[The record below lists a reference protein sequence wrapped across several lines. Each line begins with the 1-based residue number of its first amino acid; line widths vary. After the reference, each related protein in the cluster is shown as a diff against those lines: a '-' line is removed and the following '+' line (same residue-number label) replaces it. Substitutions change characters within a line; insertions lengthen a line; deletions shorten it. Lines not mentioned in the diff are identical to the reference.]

1 MEDFMLFSPC
11 GFTREMTTF
20 DQPSKIKNLFIC
32 CPCPARLLR
41 LWTCRRPRTRRN
53 LLVGT
58 ACVIYLGFLVS
69 QVGHI
74 LPQHKGRHQKVSS
87 RSLQDTA
94 QTPFLGIPLDGTL
107 SPPNFQEPQLG
118 GNGTLL
124 PPNVVYI
131 TLRSKRSKPA
141 NIRGTVKPKRRK
153 KHATPLS
160 YGQYFPKATF
170 TGQEEAFAPQPGK
183 ATHAAG
189 TMGVPIALEARKH
202 KDEHRHK
209 GMAIRERGHRR
220 PGGNSEAIKAQPQ
233 PEESNIRIYS
243 ESSPPWLSKDDILN
257 MRMLAD
263 SQIVSIQGVSS
274 HKAVRVVFAGGTS
287 TTGTACNQGHC
298 GIIKRPLDISEVF
311 AFHLDRIL
319 GLNRSLPSVSRR
331 SEFFQDGQACPVILW
346 DSSLSPTDNSTHSS
360 VRLTWGQY
368 QQLLKQKCWQN
379 GKVPKAE
386 WGCTEIH
393 HHEWSKMALFDF
405 LLQIYSRL
413 DRNCCGF
420 KPLREDSCM
429 QQGLKLKCSDQDA
442 VHLTHIVQRRHD
454 QRHLVFIDN
463 KGFFDRNED
472 NLDFKILQGI
482 NEFPESAVSV
492 LRSQRLREKLL
503 QSLFLDK
510 IYWESQGGR
519 NGIERLIDVIERR
532 SKILLTY
539 INAHGAKVLPMN
551 E

>member
-1 MEDFMLFSPC
+1 
-11 GFTREMTTF
+11 MTPF
-20 DQPSKIKNLFIC
+20 DQPSKIKNFFIC
-32 CPCPARLLR
+32 CLWPSRLLR

-69 QVGHI
+69 QVGHV
-74 LPQHKGRHQKVSS
+74 LPQHKGGHRKISS
-87 RSLQDTA
+87 RSLQDAA

-118 GNGTLL
+118 SNGTLL

-153 KHATPLS
+153 KNAIPLS
-160 YGQYFPKATF
+160 YGQHFPKATF
-170 TGQEEAFAPQPGK
+170 MGWEEAFAQQAGQ
-183 ATHAAG
+183 ATRAAG
-189 TMGVPIALEARKH
+189 TKGPAISLEARKYQL
-202 KDEHRHK
+202 DEHRHK
-209 GMAIRERGHRR
+209 GMTVRERGHQR
-220 PGGNSEAIKAQPQ
+220 PGRISGAVKAQLQ

-243 ESSPPWLSKDDILN
+243 ESPPSWMSKDDILN

-263 SQIVSIQGVSS
+263 SPIESIQEVPS
-274 HKAVRVVFAGGTS
+274 HKAVLAVFARGPS
-287 TTGTACNQGHC
+287 TVGTACNQGHC
-298 GIIKRPLDISEVF
+298 GIVKRPLDMSEVF

-331 SEFFQDGQACPVILW
+331 SEFFQGGQACPIILW

-368 QQLLKQKCWQN
+368 QQLLKKKCWQN
-379 GKVPKAE
+379 GKVPKTE

-405 LLQIYSRL
+405 LLQIYNRL

-420 KPLREDSCM
+420 KPLKEDSCM
-429 QQGLKLKCSDQDA
+429 QQGLKLKCNDQDS
-442 VHLTHIVQRRHD
+442 VDLTHIVQRRHD
-454 QRHLVFIDN
+454 QRHLAFIDN

-482 NEFPESAVSV
+482 NEFPASAVSV

-519 NGIERLIDVIERR
+519 KGIEKLIDVIERR

>member
-1 MEDFMLFSPC
+1 
-11 GFTREMTTF
+11 MTPF

-32 CPCPARLLR
+32 CLWPSRVLR

-69 QVGHI
+69 QVGHV
-74 LPQHKGRHQKVSS
+74 LPQLKGGHQKITS
-87 RSLQDTA
+87 RNLQDAA

-118 GNGTLL
+118 SSGTLL

-153 KHATPLS
+153 KTATPLS
-160 YGQYFPKATF
+160 YGQHFPKATF
-170 TGQEEAFAPQPGK
+170 MGWEEAFAQQPGR

-189 TMGVPIALEARKH
+189 TMGAVIALEARKYRL
-202 KDEHRHK
+202 DEHRHK
-209 GMAIRERGHRR
+209 GMAIRERGPQR
-220 PGGNSEAIKAQPQ
+220 PGRISGAVKAQLQ

-243 ESSPPWLSKDDILN
+243 ESPPSWMSKDDILN

-263 SQIVSIQGVSS
+263 SPIESIQEAPS
-274 HKAVRVVFAGGTS
+274 HKAALVVFARGPS
-287 TTGTACNQGHC
+287 STGTACNQGHC
-298 GIIKRPLDISEVF
+298 GIVKRPLDMSEVF

-331 SEFFQDGQACPVILW
+331 SEFFQGGQACPVILW

-368 QQLLKQKCWQN
+368 QQLLKKKCWQN

-405 LLQIYSRL
+405 LLQIYNRL

-420 KPLREDSCM
+420 KPLKEDSCM
-429 QQGLKLKCSDQDA
+429 QQGLKLKCNDQDA
-442 VHLTHIVQRRHD
+442 INLTHIVQRRHD
-454 QRHLVFIDN
+454 QRHLAFIDN

-482 NEFPESAVSV
+482 NEFPASAVSV
-492 LRSQRLREKLL
+492 LRSQHLREKLL

-519 NGIERLIDVIERR
+519 KGIEKLIDVIERR

>member
-1 MEDFMLFSPC
+1 MLFSSC

-20 DQPSKIKNLFIC
+20 DQQSKIKNLFIC
-32 CPCPARLLR
+32 CLCPSRVLR

-69 QVGHI
+69 QVGHV
-74 LPQHKGRHQKVSS
+74 LPQHKGGHQKISS
-87 RSLQDTA
+87 RSLQDAA

-118 GNGTLL
+118 SNGTLL

-153 KHATPLS
+153 KNATPLS
-160 YGQYFPKATF
+160 YGQHFPKASF
-170 TGQEEAFAPQPGK
+170 MGLEEAFAQQPGRAMH
-183 ATHAAG
+183 ATG
-189 TMGVPIALEARKH
+189 TMGAAVALEARKYQL
-202 KDEHRHK
+202 DEHRHG

-220 PGGNSEAIKAQPQ
+220 PGMISGAVKAQPH

-243 ESSPPWLSKDDILN
+243 ESSPSWMSKNDILN

-263 SQIVSIQGVSS
+263 SPIESIQEVPS
-274 HKAVRVVFAGGTS
+274 HKAVLVVFAGGPS
-287 TTGTACNQGHC
+287 TTGAACDQGHC
-298 GIIKRPLDISEVF
+298 GIVKRPLDMSEVF

-331 SEFFQDGQACPVILW
+331 SEFFQGGQACPVILW

-405 LLQIYSRL
+405 LLQIYNRL

-420 KPLREDSCM
+420 KPLKEDSCM
-429 QQGLKLKCSDQDA
+429 QQGLKLKCNDQDA
-442 VHLTHIVQRRHD
+442 VDLTHIVQRRHD
-454 QRHLVFIDN
+454 QRHLAFVDN

-519 NGIERLIDVIERR
+519 KGIEKLIDVIERR

>member
-1 MEDFMLFSPC
+1 MLFSSC
-11 GFTREMTTF
+11 GFTREMTPF
-20 DQPSKIKNLFIC
+20 DQPSKIKNFFIC
-32 CPCPARLLR
+32 CLWPSRLLR

-69 QVGHI
+69 QVGHV
-74 LPQHKGRHQKVSS
+74 LPQHKGGHRKISS
-87 RSLQDTA
+87 RSLQDAA

-118 GNGTLL
+118 SNGTLL

-153 KHATPLS
+153 KNAIPLS
-160 YGQYFPKATF
+160 YGQHFPKATF
-170 TGQEEAFAPQPGK
+170 MGWEEAFAQQAGQ
-183 ATHAAG
+183 ATRAAG
-189 TMGVPIALEARKH
+189 TKGPAISLEARKYQL
-202 KDEHRHK
+202 DEHRHK
-209 GMAIRERGHRR
+209 GMTVRERGHQR
-220 PGGNSEAIKAQPQ
+220 PGRISGAVKAQLQ

-243 ESSPPWLSKDDILN
+243 ESPPSWMSKDDILN

-263 SQIVSIQGVSS
+263 SPIESIQEVPS
-274 HKAVRVVFAGGTS
+274 HKAVLAVFARGPS
-287 TTGTACNQGHC
+287 TVGTACNQGHC
-298 GIIKRPLDISEVF
+298 GIVRRPLDMSEVF

-331 SEFFQDGQACPVILW
+331 SEFFQGGQACPIILW

-368 QQLLKQKCWQN
+368 QQLLKKKCWQN
-379 GKVPKAE
+379 GKVPKTE

-405 LLQIYSRL
+405 LLQIYNRL

-420 KPLREDSCM
+420 KPLKEDSCM
-429 QQGLKLKCSDQDA
+429 QQGLKLKCNDQDS
-442 VHLTHIVQRRHD
+442 VDLTHIVQRRHD
-454 QRHLVFIDN
+454 QRHLAFIDN

-482 NEFPESAVSV
+482 NEFPASAVSV

-519 NGIERLIDVIERR
+519 KGIEKLIDVIERR

>member
-1 MEDFMLFSPC
+1 MLFSSC

-20 DQPSKIKNLFIC
+20 DQPSKIKNLFVC
-32 CPCPARLLR
+32 CLCPPRVLR

-69 QVGHI
+69 QVGHV
-74 LPQHKGRHQKVSS
+74 LPQHKGGHQKISS
-87 RSLQDTA
+87 RSLQDAA

-118 GNGTLL
+118 GNGTSL

-160 YGQYFPKATF
+160 YGQHFPKAAF
-170 TGQEEAFAPQPGK
+170 MGQDEFFDQQPRKAMYAVGTRGPAIAP
-183 ATHAAG
+183 
-189 TMGVPIALEARKH
+189 EARKH
-202 KDEHRHK
+202 QLDEHRHK
-209 GMAIRERGHRR
+209 EMAIRERGHWR
-220 PGGNSEAIKAQPQ
+220 PGGISGGIKAQPQ

-243 ESSPPWLSKDDILN
+243 ESSPSWLSKDDILN
-257 MRMLAD
+257 MRILAD
-263 SQIVSIQGVSS
+263 SRIESIQEVPA
-274 HKAVRVVFAGGTS
+274 HKAVLAVFTRGPS
-287 TTGTACNQGHC
+287 TTGAACDQGQC
-298 GIIKRPLDISEVF
+298 GIIKRPLDMSEVF

-331 SEFFQDGQACPVILW
+331 SEFFQDGQARPVILW
-346 DSSLSPTDNSTHSS
+346 DSSLSPTDNNTHSS

-368 QQLLKQKCWQN
+368 QQILKQKCWQN

-405 LLQIYSRL
+405 LLQIYNRL

-420 KPLREDSCM
+420 KPLKEDSCVH
-429 QQGLKLKCSDQDA
+429 QGLKLKCSDQDS
-442 VHLTHIVQRRHD
+442 VDLTHIVQRRHD
-454 QRHLVFIDN
+454 RRHLTFIDN

-519 NGIERLIDVIERR
+519 KGIEKLIDVIERR

>member
-1 MEDFMLFSPC
+1 
-11 GFTREMTTF
+11 MTTF

-32 CPCPARLLR
+32 CLCPQRVLR

-69 QVGHI
+69 QVGHV
-74 LPQHKGRHQKVSS
+74 LPQHKGGHQKISS
-87 RSLQDTA
+87 RSLQDAA

-118 GNGTLL
+118 NYGTLL

-160 YGQYFPKATF
+160 YGQHFPKVTF
-170 TGQEEAFAPQPGK
+170 MGREEAFAQQPGR

-189 TMGVPIALEARKH
+189 TMGAAIALEARKH
-202 KDEHRHK
+202 LLDEHRHK

-220 PGGNSEAIKAQPQ
+220 PGGISGAIKAQPQ

-243 ESSPPWLSKDDILN
+243 ESSPSWLSKDDILN

-263 SQIVSIQGVSS
+263 SRIESIQEVPS
-274 HKAVRVVFAGGTS
+274 HKAVLVVFAGGPSTS
-287 TTGTACNQGHC
+287 GTACDQGYC
-298 GIIKRPLDISEVF
+298 GIVKRPLDMSEVF

-386 WGCTEIH
+386 SGCTEIH

-405 LLQIYSRL
+405 LLQIYNRL

-420 KPLREDSCM
+420 KPLKEDSCM

-442 VHLTHIVQRRHD
+442 VDLTHIVQRRHD
-454 QRHLVFIDN
+454 QRHLAFIDN

-519 NGIERLIDVIERR
+519 KGIEKLIDVIERR

-551 E
+551 

>member
-1 MEDFMLFSPC
+1 MIP
-11 GFTREMTTF
+11 F
-20 DQPSKIKNLFIC
+20 DQPSKIKNLFFC
-32 CPCPARLLR
+32 CLWPSRLLR

-69 QVGHI
+69 QVGHV
-74 LPQHKGRHQKVSS
+74 LPQHKGGHQKISS
-87 RSLQDTA
+87 RSLQDAA

-118 GNGTLL
+118 SNGTLL

-141 NIRGTVKPKRRK
+141 NIRGTVKPKRRRK
-153 KHATPLS
+153 NAIPLS
-160 YGQYFPKATF
+160 YGQHFPKATF
-170 TGQEEAFAPQPGK
+170 MGWEEAFAQQPGW

-189 TMGVPIALEARKH
+189 TKGAAIALEARKYQL
-202 KDEHRHK
+202 DEHGHK
-209 GMAIRERGHRR
+209 GMAIRERVHQR
-220 PGGNSEAIKAQPQ
+220 PGRISGAVKAQLQ

-243 ESSPPWLSKDDILN
+243 ESPPSWMSKDDILN

-263 SQIVSIQGVSS
+263 SPIESIHEVPSQ
-274 HKAVRVVFAGGTS
+274 KAVLAVFARGPS
-287 TTGTACNQGHC
+287 TMGTACNQGHC
-298 GIIKRPLDISEVF
+298 GIVKRPLDMSEVF

-331 SEFFQDGQACPVILW
+331 SEFFQGGQACPVILW

-368 QQLLKQKCWQN
+368 QQLLKKKCWQN

-393 HHEWSKMALFDF
+393 HNEWSKMALFDF
-405 LLQIYSRL
+405 LLQIYNRL

-420 KPLREDSCM
+420 KPLKEDSCM
-429 QQGLKLKCSDQDA
+429 QQGLKLKCNDQDA
-442 VHLTHIVQRRHD
+442 VDLTHIVQRRHD
-454 QRHLVFIDN
+454 QRHLAFIDN

-482 NEFPESAVSV
+482 NEFPASAVSV

-519 NGIERLIDVIERR
+519 KGIEKLIDVIERR

>member
-1 MEDFMLFSPC
+1 MLFSSY

-20 DQPSKIKNLFIC
+20 DQQSKIKNLFIC
-32 CPCPARLLR
+32 CLCPSRVLR

-69 QVGHI
+69 QVGHV
-74 LPQHKGRHQKVSS
+74 LPQHKGGHQKISS
-87 RSLQDTA
+87 RSLQDAA

-118 GNGTLL
+118 SNGTLL

-153 KHATPLS
+153 KNATPLS
-160 YGQYFPKATF
+160 YGQHFPKATF
-170 TGQEEAFAPQPGK
+170 MGLEEAFAQQPGRAMH
-183 ATHAAG
+183 ATG
-189 TMGVPIALEARKH
+189 TMGAAVALEARKYQL
-202 KDEHRHK
+202 DEHRNR
-209 GMAIRERGHRR
+209 GMAIEERGHRR
-220 PGGNSEAIKAQPQ
+220 PGMISGAVKAQPH

-243 ESSPPWLSKDDILN
+243 ESSPSWMSKNDILN

-263 SQIVSIQGVSS
+263 SPIESIQEVPS
-274 HKAVRVVFAGGTS
+274 HKAVLVVFAGGPS
-287 TTGTACNQGHC
+287 TTGTACDQGHC
-298 GIIKRPLDISEVF
+298 GIVKRPLDMSEVF

-331 SEFFQDGQACPVILW
+331 SEFFQGGQACPVILW

-405 LLQIYSRL
+405 LLQIYNRL

-420 KPLREDSCM
+420 KPLKEDSCM
-429 QQGLKLKCSDQDA
+429 QQGLKLKCNDQDA
-442 VHLTHIVQRRHD
+442 VDLTHIVQRRHD
-454 QRHLVFIDN
+454 QRHLAFVDN

-519 NGIERLIDVIERR
+519 KGIEKLIDVIERR

>member
-1 MEDFMLFSPC
+1 
-11 GFTREMTTF
+11 MTTF
-20 DQPSKIKNLFIC
+20 DQPSKIKNLLIC
-32 CPCPARLLR
+32 CLCPPRVLR

-69 QVGHI
+69 QVGHV
-74 LPQHKGRHQKVSS
+74 LPQHKGGHQKISS
-87 RSLQDTA
+87 RSLQDAA

-118 GNGTLL
+118 GNGTSL

-160 YGQYFPKATF
+160 YGQHFPKAAF
-170 TGQEEAFAPQPGK
+170 MGHKEAFAQQPGR
-183 ATHAAG
+183 AMPAAG
-189 TMGVPIALEARKH
+189 TTGAAIAPGARKH
-202 KDEHRHK
+202 QLDEHWHK
-209 GMAIRERGHRR
+209 EMVIRERGHRR
-220 PGGNSEAIKAQPQ
+220 PGGISGGIKAQPQ

-263 SQIVSIQGVSS
+263 SQIESIQEVPS
-274 HKAVRVVFAGGTS
+274 HKAVLVVFARGPS
-287 TTGTACNQGHC
+287 TTGTACNRGHC
-298 GIIKRPLDISEVF
+298 GIVKRPLDMSEVF

-331 SEFFQDGQACPVILW
+331 SEFFQGGQACPVILW
-346 DSSLSPTDNSTHSS
+346 DSSLSSTDNDTHSS

-405 LLQIYSRL
+405 LLQIYNRL

-420 KPLREDSCM
+420 KPLKEDSCV

-442 VHLTHIVQRRHD
+442 VDLTHIVQRRHD
-454 QRHLVFIDN
+454 RRHLAFIDN

-519 NGIERLIDVIERR
+519 KGIEKLIDVIERR

>member
-1 MEDFMLFSPC
+1 
-11 GFTREMTTF
+11 MTTF
-20 DQPSKIKNLFIC
+20 DQPSKKTNLFIC
-32 CPCPARLLR
+32 CLCPPRVLR
-41 LWTCRRPRTRRN
+41 FWTCRRPRTRRS

-69 QVGHI
+69 LVGHV
-74 LPQHKGRHQKVSS
+74 LPQHKGGHQKIGS
-87 RSLQDTA
+87 RSLQDAA

-107 SPPNFQEPQLG
+107 SPPKFQEPQLG
-118 GNGTLL
+118 SNGTLP

-160 YGQYFPKATF
+160 YGQHFPKAAY
-170 TGQEEAFAPQPGK
+170 GQLGP
-183 ATHAAG
+183 ATR
-189 TMGVPIALEARKH
+189 M
-202 KDEHRHK
+202 
-209 GMAIRERGHRR
+209 GHRR
-220 PGGNSEAIKAQPQ
+220 TGGISGPIKAQPQ
-233 PEESNIRIYS
+233 SKESNIRIYS
-243 ESSPPWLSKDDILN
+243 ESSPSWLSKDDILN

-263 SQIVSIQGVSS
+263 SQIDSIQEVPS
-274 HKAVRVVFAGGTS
+274 HKAVLVVFAGGPS
-287 TTGTACNQGHC
+287 TTGTACNQRHC
-298 GIIKRPLDISEVF
+298 GIIKRPFDMSEVF

-331 SEFFQDGQACPVILW
+331 SDFFQDGQACPVILW
-346 DSSLSPTDNSTHSS
+346 DSSLSPTDNNTHSS
-360 VRLTWGQY
+360 VRLTWGKY

-405 LLQIYSRL
+405 LLQIYNRL

-420 KPLREDSCM
+420 KPLKEDSCV
-429 QQGLKLKCSDQDA
+429 QQGLKLKCGDQDS
-442 VHLTHIVQRRHD
+442 VDLTHIVQRRHD
-454 QRHLVFIDN
+454 RRHLAFIDN

-519 NGIERLIDVIERR
+519 KGIEKLIDVIERR

>member
-1 MEDFMLFSPC
+1 
-11 GFTREMTTF
+11 MTTF

-32 CPCPARLLR
+32 CLCSPRVLR
-41 LWTCRRPRTRRN
+41 LWTCRRSRTRRS

-58 ACVIYLGFLVS
+58 VCVIYLGFLIS
-69 QVGHI
+69 QVGHV
-74 LPQHKGRHQKVSS
+74 LPQHKEGHQKISS
-87 RSLQDTA
+87 RSLQDAA
-94 QTPFLGIPLDGTL
+94 QTPFLGIPVDGTL
-107 SPPNFQEPQLG
+107 LPPNFQEPHLG
-118 GNGTLL
+118 SNETLL

-131 TLRSKRSKPA
+131 TLRSKRIKPA

-153 KHATPLS
+153 KHTTPLS
-160 YGQYFPKATF
+160 YGKHFSKATF
-170 TGQEEAFAPQPGK
+170 TGREEVLAQQAER
-183 ATHAAG
+183 ATRATGTAGAA
-189 TMGVPIALEARKH
+189 IALEARRH
-202 KDEHRHK
+202 QLDEHRHK
-209 GMAIRERGHRR
+209 GMAIRERGHGRL
-220 PGGNSEAIKAQPQ
+220 GGISGAVKAQPQ

-243 ESSPPWLSKDDILN
+243 ESSPSWLSKDDILS

-263 SQIVSIQGVSS
+263 SQIESIQEASS
-274 HKAVRVVFAGGTS
+274 HKAVLAVFARGPS
-287 TTGTACNQGHC
+287 TTGTACNQGRC
-298 GIIKRPLDISEVF
+298 GIIKRPIDMSEVF

-331 SEFFQDGQACPVILW
+331 SEFFQDGHACPVILW
-346 DSSLSPTDNSTHSS
+346 DSSLSPTDNNTHSS

-368 QQLLKQKCWQN
+368 QQLLKQKCWEN
-379 GKVPKAE
+379 GKVPKTE

-405 LLQIYSRL
+405 LLQIYNRL
-413 DRNCCGF
+413 DKNCCGF
-420 KPLREDSCM
+420 KPLKEDSCM

-442 VHLTHIVQRRHD
+442 VDLTHIVQRRHD
-454 QRHLVFIDN
+454 QRHLAFIDN

-492 LRSQRLREKLL
+492 LKSQHLREKLL

-519 NGIERLIDVIERR
+519 KGIEKLIDVIERR

-539 INAHGAKVLPMN
+539 INAHGAKVVPMN

>member
-1 MEDFMLFSPC
+1 MLFSLC

-32 CPCPARLLR
+32 CLCPSRVLR
-41 LWTCRRPRTRRN
+41 IWTCRRPRTRRN

-58 ACVIYLGFLVS
+58 VCVIYLGFLIS
-69 QVGHI
+69 QVGHV
-74 LPQHKGRHQKVSS
+74 LPQHKGGHQKISS
-87 RSLQDTA
+87 RSLQDAA
-94 QTPFLGIPLDGTL
+94 QTPFLGIPLDGIL

-118 GNGTLL
+118 SNGTLL

-153 KHATPLS
+153 KYATPLS
-160 YGQYFPKATF
+160 YRQRFPKATF
-170 TGQEEAFAPQPGK
+170 TGWEESFAQQPGR
-183 ATHAAG
+183 ATHAVG
-189 TMGVPIALEARKH
+189 TREAAIALEARKQQL
-202 KDEHRHK
+202 DEHRQK
-209 GMAIRERGHRR
+209 GMAIRERGHWK
-220 PGGNSEAIKAQPQ
+220 PEGFPIKAQPL

-243 ESSPPWLSKDDILN
+243 ESSPSWLSKDDIRN

-263 SQIVSIQGVSS
+263 SRIESIQEVPS
-274 HKAVRVVFAGGTS
+274 HKAVLVVFARGHNTRGAT
-287 TTGTACNQGHC
+287 CNQGHC
-298 GIIKRPLDISEVF
+298 GIIKRPLDMSEVF

-331 SEFFQDGQACPVILW
+331 LEFFQDGQACPVILW
-346 DSSLSPTDNSTHSS
+346 DSSLSPTDNNTHSS

-386 WGCTEIH
+386 WGCTEVH

-405 LLQIYSRL
+405 LLQIYNRL

-420 KPLREDSCM
+420 KPLKEDSCM

-442 VHLTHIVQRRHD
+442 VELTHIVQREHD
-454 QRHLVFIDN
+454 RRHLAFIDN

-482 NEFPESAVSV
+482 NEFPESAISV
-492 LRSQRLREKLL
+492 LRSQHLREKLL

-519 NGIERLIDVIERR
+519 KGIEKLIDVIERR

>member
-1 MEDFMLFSPC
+1 
-11 GFTREMTTF
+11 MTTF
-20 DQPSKIKNLFIC
+20 DQTSKIKDLFIC
-32 CPCPARLLR
+32 CLCPSWVLR
-41 LWTCRRPRTRRN
+41 IWTCRRPRTRRN

-58 ACVIYLGFLVS
+58 VCVIYLGFLIS
-69 QVGHI
+69 QVGHV
-74 LPQHKGRHQKVSS
+74 LPQHKGGHTKKSS
-87 RSLQDTA
+87 RSLQDA
-94 QTPFLGIPLDGTL
+94 ARSPFLGIPLDGTL
-107 SPPNFQEPQLG
+107 SSPSFQEPQLG
-118 GNGTLL
+118 SNGTLL

-160 YGQYFPKATF
+160 YRQHFSKATF
-170 TGQEEAFAPQPGK
+170 TGWEEAFAQQPGR
-183 ATHAAG
+183 ATHVVGRKEA
-189 TMGVPIALEARKH
+189 TISLEVKKH
-202 KDEHRHK
+202 QLDEHKQK
-209 GMAIRERGHRR
+209 GMAVREREHRR
-220 PGGNSEAIKAQPQ
+220 PEWIPIKAQPL

-243 ESSPPWLSKDDILN
+243 ESSPPWLSKDDIRS

-263 SQIVSIQGVSS
+263 SQIQSIQEVPS
-274 HKAVRVVFAGGTS
+274 HKAVLVVFSRGPS
-287 TTGTACNQGHC
+287 TTGTACNQGQC
-298 GIIKRPLDISEVF
+298 GIIKRPLDMSEVF

-331 SEFFQDGQACPVILW
+331 LEFFQDGQACPVILW
-346 DSSLSPTDNSTHSS
+346 DSSLSPTDNNTHSS

-368 QQLLKQKCWQN
+368 QLQLKQKCWHN

-405 LLQIYSRL
+405 LLQIYNRL
-413 DRNCCGF
+413 DKNCCGF
-420 KPLREDSCM
+420 KPLKEDSCM
-429 QQGLKLKCSDQDA
+429 QQGLKLKCSDQNA
-442 VHLTHIVQRRHD
+442 IELTHIVQRGHD
-454 QRHLVFIDN
+454 RRHLAFIDN

-519 NGIERLIDVIERR
+519 KGIEKLIDVIERR

>member
-1 MEDFMLFSPC
+1 MLFSSC
-11 GFTREMTTF
+11 GFTREMTPF
-20 DQPSKIKNLFIC
+20 DQPSKIKNFFIC
-32 CPCPARLLR
+32 CLWPSRLLR

-69 QVGHI
+69 QVGHV
-74 LPQHKGRHQKVSS
+74 LPQHKGGHRKISS
-87 RSLQDTA
+87 RSLQDAA

-118 GNGTLL
+118 SNGTLL

-153 KHATPLS
+153 KNAIPLS
-160 YGQYFPKATF
+160 YGQHFPKATF
-170 TGQEEAFAPQPGK
+170 MGWEEAFAQQPGQ

-189 TMGVPIALEARKH
+189 TKGPAIALETRKYQL
-202 KDEHRHK
+202 DEHRHK
-209 GMAIRERGHRR
+209 GMAMRERGHQR
-220 PGGNSEAIKAQPQ
+220 PGRISGAVKAQLQ

-243 ESSPPWLSKDDILN
+243 ESPPSWMSKDDILN

-263 SQIVSIQGVSS
+263 SPIEGIQEVPS
-274 HKAVRVVFAGGTS
+274 HKAVLAVFARGPS
-287 TTGTACNQGHC
+287 TTGTACNQGYC
-298 GIIKRPLDISEVF
+298 GIVKRPLDMSEVF

-331 SEFFQDGQACPVILW
+331 SEFFQGGQACPVILW

-368 QQLLKQKCWQN
+368 QQLLKKKCWQN
-379 GKVPKAE
+379 GKVPKTE

-405 LLQIYSRL
+405 LLQIYNRL

-420 KPLREDSCM
+420 KPLKEDSCM
-429 QQGLKLKCSDQDA
+429 QQGLKLKCNDQDA
-442 VHLTHIVQRRHD
+442 VDLTHIVQRRHD
-454 QRHLVFIDN
+454 QRHLAFIDN

-472 NLDFKILQGI
+472 NLDFKILKGI
-482 NEFPESAVSV
+482 NEFPASAVSV

-519 NGIERLIDVIERR
+519 KGIEKLIDVIETR

>member
-1 MEDFMLFSPC
+1 MLFSSC

-20 DQPSKIKNLFIC
+20 DQPSKKTNLFIC
-32 CPCPARLLR
+32 CLCPPRVLR
-41 LWTCRRPRTRRN
+41 FWTCRRPRTRRS

-69 QVGHI
+69 LVGHV
-74 LPQHKGRHQKVSS
+74 LPQHKGGHQKIGS
-87 RSLQDTA
+87 RSLQDAA

-107 SPPNFQEPQLG
+107 SPPKFQEPQLG
-118 GNGTLL
+118 SNGTLP

-160 YGQYFPKATF
+160 YGQHFPKAAYGQLGPATRV
-170 TGQEEAFAPQPGK
+170 TGVMR
-183 ATHAAG
+183 AA
-189 TMGVPIALEARKH
+189 IALETRKH
-202 KDEHRHK
+202 QLDEDRHN
-209 GMAIRERGHRR
+209 GMTIREMGHRR
-220 PGGNSEAIKAQPQ
+220 TGGISGPIKAQPQ
-233 PEESNIRIYS
+233 SKESNIRIYS
-243 ESSPPWLSKDDILN
+243 ESSPSWLSKDDILN

-263 SQIVSIQGVSS
+263 SQIDSIQEVPS
-274 HKAVRVVFAGGTS
+274 HKAVLVVFAGGPS
-287 TTGTACNQGHC
+287 TTGTACNQRHC
-298 GIIKRPLDISEVF
+298 GIIKRPFDMSEVF

-331 SEFFQDGQACPVILW
+331 SDFFQDGQACPVILW
-346 DSSLSPTDNSTHSS
+346 DSSLSPTDNNTHSS
-360 VRLTWGQY
+360 VRLTWGKY

-405 LLQIYSRL
+405 LLQIYNRL

-420 KPLREDSCM
+420 KPLKEDSCV
-429 QQGLKLKCSDQDA
+429 QQGLKLKCGDQDS
-442 VHLTHIVQRRHD
+442 VDLTHIVQRRHD
-454 QRHLVFIDN
+454 RRHLAFIDN

-519 NGIERLIDVIERR
+519 KGIEKLIDVIERR

>member
-1 MEDFMLFSPC
+1 MLFSSC
-11 GFTREMTTF
+11 GFTREMTPF

-32 CPCPARLLR
+32 CLWPSRLLR

-69 QVGHI
+69 QVGHV
-74 LPQHKGRHQKVSS
+74 LPQHKGGHRKISS
-87 RSLQDTA
+87 RSLQDAA

-118 GNGTLL
+118 SNGTLL

-153 KHATPLS
+153 KNAIPVS
-160 YGQYFPKATF
+160 YGQHFPKATLV
-170 TGQEEAFAPQPGK
+170 GWEEAFAQQPGR
-183 ATHAAG
+183 AARAAG
-189 TMGVPIALEARKH
+189 TKGAAIALEARKYQL
-202 KDEHRHK
+202 DEHGHK
-209 GMAIRERGHRR
+209 GMAIMERGHQR
-220 PGGNSEAIKAQPQ
+220 PGKISGAVKAQLQ

-243 ESSPPWLSKDDILN
+243 ESPPSWMSKDDILN

-263 SQIVSIQGVSS
+263 SPIESIQEVPSQ
-274 HKAVRVVFAGGTS
+274 KAVLAVFARGPS

-298 GIIKRPLDISEVF
+298 GIVKRPLDMSEVF

-331 SEFFQDGQACPVILW
+331 SEFFQGGQACPVILW

-368 QQLLKQKCWQN
+368 QQLLKKKCWQN

-405 LLQIYSRL
+405 LLQIYNRL

-420 KPLREDSCM
+420 KPLKEDSCM
-429 QQGLKLKCSDQDA
+429 QQGLKLKCNDQDA
-442 VHLTHIVQRRHD
+442 VDLTHIVQRRHD
-454 QRHLVFIDN
+454 QRHLAFIDN

-482 NEFPESAVSV
+482 NEFPASAVSV

-519 NGIERLIDVIERR
+519 KGIEKLIDVIERR

>member
-1 MEDFMLFSPC
+1 
-11 GFTREMTTF
+11 MTTF
-20 DQPSKIKNLFIC
+20 DQQSKIKNLFIC
-32 CPCPARLLR
+32 CLCPPRVLR

-53 LLVGT
+53 LLVGI
-58 ACVIYLGFLVS
+58 ACVIYLGFLIS
-69 QVGHI
+69 QVGHV
-74 LPQHKGRHQKVSS
+74 LPQHKGGHRKISS
-87 RSLQDTA
+87 RSLQDAA

-107 SPPNFQEPQLG
+107 SPPNFQEPHLG

-160 YGQYFPKATF
+160 YEQHFQKTAFMGR
-170 TGQEEAFAPQPGK
+170 EEAFAQQLGR
-183 ATHAAG
+183 AMGAA
-189 TMGVPIALEARKH
+189 ISLEARKH
-202 KDEHRHK
+202 QLNERRNKE
-209 GMAIRERGHRR
+209 MAVRERANRR
-220 PGGNSEAIKAQPQ
+220 PGGIFGGIQAQPQ
-233 PEESNIRIYS
+233 PGESNIRIYS
-243 ESSPPWLSKDDILN
+243 ESSPSWLSKDDIQN

-263 SQIVSIQGVSS
+263 SQIESIQEVPS
-274 HKAVRVVFAGGTS
+274 HKAVLAIFVRGTS
-287 TTGTACNQGHC
+287 ATGTPCNHGHC
-298 GIIKRPLDISEVF
+298 GIVKRPLDMSEVF

-346 DSSLSPTDNSTHSS
+346 DSSLSPTDNNTHSS
-360 VRLTWGQY
+360 VRLTWGKY

-393 HHEWSKMALFDF
+393 HYEWSKMALFDF
-405 LLQIYSRL
+405 LLQIYNRL

-420 KPLREDSCM
+420 KPLKEDSCM
-429 QQGLKLKCSDQDA
+429 QQGLKLKCGDQDA
-442 VHLTHIVQRRHD
+442 VDLTHIVQRRHD
-454 QRHLVFIDN
+454 QRHLVFINN

-519 NGIERLIDVIERR
+519 KGIEKLIDVIERR

-539 INAHGAKVLPMN
+539 INAHGARVLPMN

>member
-1 MEDFMLFSPC
+1 
-11 GFTREMTTF
+11 MTTF
-20 DQPSKIKNLFIC
+20 DQPSKIKNLFIFC
-32 CPCPARLLR
+32 LCPPWVLR

-53 LLVGT
+53 LLVGIV
-58 ACVIYLGFLVS
+58 CVIYLGFLIS
-69 QVGHI
+69 QVGHV
-74 LPQHKGRHQKVSS
+74 LPQHKGGHRKISS
-87 RSLQDTA
+87 RSLQDAA

-107 SPPNFQEPQLG
+107 SPPNFQEPHLG

-153 KHATPLS
+153 KHAIPLS
-160 YGQYFPKATF
+160 YGQHFPKATF
-170 TGQEEAFAPQPGK
+170 VGQEEAFAQQLGQ
-183 ATHAAG
+183 ATHAVGA
-189 TMGVPIALEARKH
+189 MGAAISLKERKH
-202 KDEHRHK
+202 QLYERRNKE
-209 GMAIRERGHRR
+209 MTVRERGHRR
-220 PGGNSEAIKAQPQ
+220 PGGISGGIKAQTQ
-233 PEESNIRIYS
+233 PGESNIRIYS
-243 ESSPPWLSKDDILN
+243 ESSPSWLSKDDILN

-263 SQIVSIQGVSS
+263 SQIESIQEVPS
-274 HKAVRVVFAGGTS
+274 HKAVLAVFARGPS
-287 TTGTACNQGHC
+287 ATGAACDQGHC
-298 GIIKRPLDISEVF
+298 GIVKRPLDMSEVF

-331 SEFFQDGQACPVILW
+331 SEFFKDGQACPVILW
-346 DSSLSPTDNSTHSS
+346 DSSLSPTDNNTHSS
-360 VRLTWGQY
+360 VRLTWGRY

-386 WGCTEIH
+386 WGCTDIH

-405 LLQIYSRL
+405 LLQIYNRL

-420 KPLREDSCM
+420 TPLKEDSCM
-429 QQGLKLKCSDQDA
+429 QQGLKLKCGDQDA
-442 VHLTHIVQRRHD
+442 VDLTHIVQRRHD
-454 QRHLVFIDN
+454 RRHLAFINN

-492 LRSQRLREKLL
+492 LRSQRLRERLL

-519 NGIERLIDVIERR
+519 KGIEKLIDVIERR
-532 SKILLTY
+532 SQILLTY

>member
-1 MEDFMLFSPC
+1 
-11 GFTREMTTF
+11 MTTF
-20 DQPSKIKNLFIC
+20 DRPSKIKNLLIC
-32 CPCPARLLR
+32 PQRVLR
-41 LWTCRRPRTRRN
+41 LWTCRRTRTRRN

-58 ACVIYLGFLVS
+58 VCVIYLGFLIS
-69 QVGHI
+69 LVGHV
-74 LPQHKGRHQKVSS
+74 LPQHKGRHQKISS
-87 RSLQDTA
+87 RSLQDAA
-94 QTPFLGIPLDGTL
+94 QTPFLGIPLDDTL
-107 SPPNFQEPQLG
+107 SPPNFHEPQLG
-118 GNGTLL
+118 SNGTLL

-153 KHATPLS
+153 KHATALS
-160 YGQYFPKATF
+160 YGQNLPKATF
-170 TGQEEAFAPQPGK
+170 MGWEEAFAQQPGRTMH
-183 ATHAAG
+183 ATA
-189 TMGVPIALEARKH
+189 TMGAAIALKARKH
-202 KDEHRHK
+202 RLDEHRHK
-209 GMAIRERGHRR
+209 GMANRERGHRR
-220 PGGNSEAIKAQPQ
+220 PEGISIKAQPQ

-243 ESSPPWLSKDDILN
+243 ESSPSWLSKDDIRN

-263 SQIVSIQGVSS
+263 SRIESIQEVPS
-274 HKAVRVVFAGGTS
+274 HKAVLAVFLRGPS
-287 TTGTACNQGHC
+287 TTETTCNEGHC
-298 GIIKRPLDISEVF
+298 GIIKRPLDMSEVF

-346 DSSLSPTDNSTHSS
+346 DSSLSPTDNNTHSS

-405 LLQIYSRL
+405 LLQIYNRL

-420 KPLREDSCM
+420 KPLKEDSCM
-429 QQGLKLKCSDQDA
+429 QQGLKLKCNDQDA
-442 VHLTHIVQRRHD
+442 VDLTHIVQRKHD
-454 QRHLVFIDN
+454 RRHLAFIDN

-492 LRSQRLREKLL
+492 LRHQRLRERLL

-519 NGIERLIDVIERR
+519 KGIEKLIDVIERR
-532 SKILLTY
+532 AKILLTY

>member
-1 MEDFMLFSPC
+1 
-11 GFTREMTTF
+11 MTTF
-20 DQPSKIKNLFIC
+20 DQPSKIKNLFVC
-32 CPCPARLLR
+32 CLCPPRVLR

-69 QVGHI
+69 QVGHV
-74 LPQHKGRHQKVSS
+74 LPQHKRGHHKIGS
-87 RSLQDTA
+87 RSLQDAA

-118 GNGTLL
+118 SNGTLL

-153 KHATPLS
+153 KHATS
-160 YGQYFPKATF
+160 SSFGKHFPKATF
-170 TGQEEAFAPQPGK
+170 MGQEEAFAQQLGR
-183 ATHAAG
+183 ATHATG
-189 TMGVPIALEARKH
+189 TMRAAVGLDVRKH
-202 KDEHRHK
+202 QLDEHRHK
-209 GMAIRERGHRR
+209 GMAIRERGHWR
-220 PGGNSEAIKAQPQ
+220 PRGISGVIKAQPQ

-243 ESSPPWLSKDDILN
+243 ESSPSWLSKEDILN

-263 SQIVSIQGVSS
+263 SQIESIQEVPS
-274 HKAVRVVFAGGTS
+274 HKAILVVFAGAP
-287 TTGTACNQGHC
+287 TGTACNQGHC
-298 GIIKRPLDISEVF
+298 GIIKRPLDMSEVF

-346 DSSLSPTDNSTHSS
+346 DPSLSPTDNNTHSS

-405 LLQIYSRL
+405 LLQIYNRL

-420 KPLREDSCM
+420 KPLKEDSCM
-429 QQGLKLKCSDQDA
+429 QQGLKLKCSNQDA
-442 VHLTHIVQRRHD
+442 VDLTHIVQRRHD
-454 QRHLVFIDN
+454 QRHLAFIDN

-519 NGIERLIDVIERR
+519 KGIEKLIDVIERR

>member
-1 MEDFMLFSPC
+1 MLFSSC
-11 GFTREMTTF
+11 RFTREMTPF
-20 DQPSKIKNLFIC
+20 DQPSKIKNFFIC
-32 CPCPARLLR
+32 CLWPSRLLR

-53 LLVGT
+53 LLVAT

-69 QVGHI
+69 QVGRVV
-74 LPQHKGRHQKVSS
+74 PQHKGGHRKISS
-87 RSLQDTA
+87 RSLQDAA

-118 GNGTLL
+118 SNGTLL

-153 KHATPLS
+153 KNAIPLS
-160 YGQYFPKATF
+160 YGQHFPKATF
-170 TGQEEAFAPQPGK
+170 MGWEEAFAQQPGQ
-183 ATHAAG
+183 ATRAAG
-189 TMGVPIALEARKH
+189 TKGPAIALEARKYQL
-202 KDEHRHK
+202 DEHRHK
-209 GMAIRERGHRR
+209 GMAIRERGHQR
-220 PGGNSEAIKAQPQ
+220 PGWISEAVKAQLQ

-243 ESSPPWLSKDDILN
+243 ESPPSWMSKDDILN

-263 SQIVSIQGVSS
+263 SPIQGIQEVPS
-274 HKAVRVVFAGGTS
+274 HKAVLAVFARGLS
-287 TTGTACNQGHC
+287 TTGTACNQGYC
-298 GIIKRPLDISEVF
+298 GIVKRPLDMSEVF

-331 SEFFQDGQACPVILW
+331 SEFFQGGQACPVILW

-368 QQLLKQKCWQN
+368 QQLLKKKCWQN
-379 GKVPKAE
+379 GKVPRTE

-405 LLQIYSRL
+405 LLQIYNRL

-420 KPLREDSCM
+420 KPLKEDSCM
-429 QQGLKLKCSDQDA
+429 QQGLKLKCNDQDA
-442 VHLTHIVQRRHD
+442 VDLTHIVQRRHD
-454 QRHLVFIDN
+454 QRHLAFIDN

-482 NEFPESAVSV
+482 NEFPASAVSV

-519 NGIERLIDVIERR
+519 KGIEKLIDVIETR

>member
-1 MEDFMLFSPC
+1 MLFSSC
-11 GFTREMTTF
+11 GFTREMTPF
-20 DQPSKIKNLFIC
+20 DQPSKVKNLFIC
-32 CPCPARLLR
+32 YLWPSRVLR

-53 LLVGT
+53 LLVGA

-69 QVGHI
+69 QVGHV
-74 LPQHKGRHQKVSS
+74 LPQHKGGHQKINS
-87 RSLQDTA
+87 RSLQDAA

-118 GNGTLL
+118 SNGTLL

-153 KHATPLS
+153 KNATPLF
-160 YGQYFPKATF
+160 YGQHFSKATF
-170 TGQEEAFAPQPGK
+170 MGWEEAFAQQPGR

-189 TMGVPIALEARKH
+189 TMGAAIALEARKYQL
-202 KDEHRHK
+202 DEHRHK
-209 GMAIRERGHRR
+209 GMAIKERGHQR
-220 PGGNSEAIKAQPQ
+220 PGRISGTVKAQLQ

-243 ESSPPWLSKDDILN
+243 ESSPSWMSKDDILS

-263 SQIVSIQGVSS
+263 SPIESIQEVPS
-274 HKAVRVVFAGGTS
+274 HKAVLVVFARGPS
-287 TTGTACNQGHC
+287 TMGTACNQGRC
-298 GIIKRPLDISEVF
+298 GIVKRPLDMSEVF

-331 SEFFQDGQACPVILW
+331 SEFFQGGQACPVILW

-368 QQLLKQKCWQN
+368 QQLLKKKCWQN

-405 LLQIYSRL
+405 LLQIYNRL

-420 KPLREDSCM
+420 KPLKEDSCM
-429 QQGLKLKCSDQDA
+429 QQGLKLKCDDQDA
-442 VHLTHIVQRRHD
+442 VDLTHIVQRRHD
-454 QRHLVFIDN
+454 QRHLAFIDN

-482 NEFPESAVSV
+482 DEFPASAVSV
-492 LRSQRLREKLL
+492 LKSHRLREKLL

-519 NGIERLIDVIERR
+519 KGIEKLIDVIERR

>member
-1 MEDFMLFSPC
+1 
-11 GFTREMTTF
+11 MTTF
-20 DQPSKIKNLFIC
+20 DQPSKIKNLFSC
-32 CPCPARLLR
+32 CLCPSRVLR
-41 LWTCRRPRTRRN
+41 LWTCRRPRTKRN
-53 LLVGT
+53 LLVGI

-69 QVGHI
+69 QVGHV
-74 LPQHKGRHQKVSS
+74 LPQHKGGHQKINS
-87 RSLQDTA
+87 RSLQDAA

-118 GNGTLL
+118 SNGTLL

-160 YGQYFPKATF
+160 YGQHFPKATF
-170 TGQEEAFAPQPGK
+170 IGREEAFAQQPGRI
-183 ATHAAG
+183 THAMG
-189 TMGVPIALEARKH
+189 TVGAAVALEARKYQL
-202 KDEHRHK
+202 DEHRHK
-209 GMAIRERGHRR
+209 GMAVRERGHQR
-220 PGGNSEAIKAQPQ
+220 PGRISGAIKTQPQ

-243 ESSPPWLSKDDILN
+243 ESSPSWLSKEDILN

-263 SQIVSIQGVSS
+263 SRVESIQELPS
-274 HKAVRVVFAGGTS
+274 HKAVLVVFARGPS
-287 TTGTACNQGHC
+287 TTGTSCNQGHC
-298 GIIKRPLDISEVF
+298 GIMKRPLDMSEVF

-331 SEFFQDGQACPVILW
+331 SEFFQDGQACPVTLW
-346 DSSLSPTDNSTHSS
+346 DSSLSPTDNNTHSS

-405 LLQIYSRL
+405 LLQIYNRL

-420 KPLREDSCM
+420 KPLKEDSCM

-442 VHLTHIVQRRHD
+442 VDLTHIVQRRHD
-454 QRHLVFIDN
+454 RRHLAFIDN

-519 NGIERLIDVIERR
+519 KGIEKLIDVIERR

>member
-1 MEDFMLFSPC
+1 
-11 GFTREMTTF
+11 MTPF

-32 CPCPARLLR
+32 CLWPSRVLR

-69 QVGHI
+69 QVGHV
-74 LPQHKGRHQKVSS
+74 LPQLKGEHRKITS
-87 RSLQDTA
+87 RSLQDAA

-118 GNGTLL
+118 SNGTLL

-153 KHATPLS
+153 KTATPLS
-160 YGQYFPKATF
+160 YGQHFPKATF
-170 TGQEEAFAPQPGK
+170 MGWKEAFAQQPGR
-183 ATHAAG
+183 ATRAAG
-189 TMGVPIALEARKH
+189 TMGAAVALEARKYQL
-202 KDEHRHK
+202 DEHRHK
-209 GMAIRERGHRR
+209 GMAIRERGPQR
-220 PGGNSEAIKAQPQ
+220 PGRISGAEKAQLQ

-243 ESSPPWLSKDDILN
+243 ESPPSWMSKDDILN

-263 SQIVSIQGVSS
+263 SPIESIQEVPSR
-274 HKAVRVVFAGGTS
+274 KAVLVVFARGPS

-298 GIIKRPLDISEVF
+298 GIVKGPLDMSEVF

-331 SEFFQDGQACPVILW
+331 SEFFQGGRACPVILW

-368 QQLLKQKCWQN
+368 QQLLKKKCWQN

-405 LLQIYSRL
+405 LLQIYNRL

-420 KPLREDSCM
+420 KPLKEDSCV
-429 QQGLKLKCSDQDA
+429 QQGLKLKCNDQDA
-442 VHLTHIVQRRHD
+442 VNLTHIVQRRHD
-454 QRHLVFIDN
+454 QRHLAFIDN

-482 NEFPESAVSV
+482 NEFPASAVSV

-519 NGIERLIDVIERR
+519 KGIEKLIDVIERR

>member
-1 MEDFMLFSPC
+1 MLFSSC
-11 GFTREMTTF
+11 GFTREMTIF

-32 CPCPARLLR
+32 CQCPSRVLR

-69 QVGHI
+69 QVGHV
-74 LPQHKGRHQKVSS
+74 LPQHKGGHQKISS
-87 RSLQDTA
+87 RSLQDAA
-94 QTPFLGIPLDGTL
+94 QTPFLGILLDGTL
-107 SPPNFQEPQLG
+107 SPANFQEPQLG
-118 GNGTLL
+118 SSGTML

-153 KHATPLS
+153 KHTTPLS
-160 YGQYFPKATF
+160 YGQHFPKATF
-170 TGQEEAFAPQPGK
+170 RGQEEAFAQQPRK
-183 ATHAAG
+183 ATHAMG
-189 TMGVPIALEARKH
+189 TMGAAMALEMRKH
-202 KDEHRHK
+202 QLDEHRHK
-209 GMAIRERGHRR
+209 GVAIRERGHRR
-220 PGGNSEAIKAQPQ
+220 PGGISGAIKAQPQ

-243 ESSPPWLSKDDILN
+243 ESSPSWLSKDDILN

-263 SQIVSIQGVSS
+263 SRIESIQEMPS
-274 HKAVRVVFAGGTS
+274 HKAVLAVFVRGPS

-298 GIIKRPLDISEVF
+298 GIVKRPLDMSEVF

-379 GKVPKAE
+379 GKVPKAD

-405 LLQIYSRL
+405 LLQIYNRL

-420 KPLREDSCM
+420 KPLKEDSCV

-442 VHLTHIVQRRHD
+442 VDLTHIVQRRHD
-454 QRHLVFIDN
+454 RRHLTFIDN

-519 NGIERLIDVIERR
+519 KGIEKLIDVIERR

>member
-1 MEDFMLFSPC
+1 
-11 GFTREMTTF
+11 MTTF
-20 DQPSKIKNLFIC
+20 DQPGKIKNLFIC
-32 CPCPARLLR
+32 CLCPPRVLR

-69 QVGHI
+69 QVGHV
-74 LPQHKGRHQKVSS
+74 LPQHKGGHQKINS
-87 RSLQDTA
+87 RSLQDAA

-107 SPPNFQEPQLG
+107 SLPNFQEPQLG
-118 GNGTLL
+118 NNGTLL

-160 YGQYFPKATF
+160 YGQHIPKITF
-170 TGQEEAFAPQPGK
+170 MDREESFAQQPGRP
-183 ATHAAG
+183 THATGA
-189 TMGVPIALEARKH
+189 MGAAMALMVRKQQL
-202 KDEHRHK
+202 DEHRHK
-209 GMAIRERGHRR
+209 KMAIRERGHWR
-220 PGGNSEAIKAQPQ
+220 PGGISGAIKAQPQ
-233 PEESNIRIYS
+233 TEESNIRIYS
-243 ESSPPWLSKDDILN
+243 ESSPSWLSKDDILN

-263 SQIVSIQGVSS
+263 AQIENIQELPS
-274 HKAVRVVFAGGTS
+274 HKAVLVVFARGPS
-287 TTGTACNQGHC
+287 TTGTACDRGYC
-298 GIIKRPLDISEVF
+298 GIVKRPLDMSEVF

-360 VRLTWGQY
+360 VKLTWGQY

-405 LLQIYSRL
+405 LLQIYNRL

-420 KPLREDSCM
+420 KPLKEDSCV

-442 VHLTHIVQRRHD
+442 VDLTHIVQRRHD
-454 QRHLVFIDN
+454 RRHLAFIDN

-519 NGIERLIDVIERR
+519 KGIEKLIDVIERR

>member
-1 MEDFMLFSPC
+1 MLFSSC
-11 GFTREMTTF
+11 GFAREMTFF
-20 DQPSKIKNLFIC
+20 DQPGKTKNWLIC
-32 CPCPARLLR
+32 PLCPPRVLR

-69 QVGHI
+69 QVGHV
-74 LPQHKGRHQKVSS
+74 LPQHKGGHSKTSS
-87 RSLQDTA
+87 RSLQDAA

-118 GNGTLL
+118 HNGTSV

-153 KHATPLS
+153 KHAIPLS
-160 YGQYFPKATF
+160 YGQHFPKATF
-170 TGQEEAFAPQPGK
+170 TGQEEAFGQQPGR
-183 ATHAAG
+183 AMRAAG
-189 TMGVPIALEARKH
+189 TAGAAIAPETRRHQL
-202 KDEHRHK
+202 DEHRDK
-209 GMAIRERGHRR
+209 EMAIRGRGHWR
-220 PGGNSEAIKAQPQ
+220 PGGISGGIKAQPQ
-233 PEESNIRIYS
+233 AQESNIRIYS
-243 ESSPPWLSKDDILN
+243 ESSPSWLSKDDILS
-257 MRMLAD
+257 MHMLAD
-263 SQIVSIQGVSS
+263 APIESIQEVPS
-274 HKAVRVVFAGGTS
+274 HNEVLVVFARGSHTP
-287 TTGTACNQGHC
+287 GTACNHGCC
-298 GIIKRPLDISEVF
+298 GIIKRPLDMSEVF

-319 GLNRSLPSVSRR
+319 GLNRSLPSVSRK
-331 SEFFQDGQACPVILW
+331 SEFFPDSQACPVILW
-346 DSSLSPTDNSTHSS
+346 DSTLSPTDNITHSS
-360 VRLTWGQY
+360 VRLTWGRY

-379 GKVPKAE
+379 GKTPKGE

-405 LLQIYSRL
+405 LLQIYNRL

-420 KPLREDSCM
+420 RPLKEDFCM
-429 QQGLKLKCSDQDA
+429 EQGLKLKCSDQDA
-442 VHLTHIVQRRHD
+442 VELTHIVQRRHD
-454 QRHLVFIDN
+454 QRHLAFIDN
-463 KGFFDRNED
+463 KGFFDRSED

-510 IYWESQGGR
+510 VYWESQGGR
-519 NGIERLIDVIERR
+519 KGIEKLIDVIERR

>member
-1 MEDFMLFSPC
+1 MLFSSC

-32 CPCPARLLR
+32 CLCLPRVLR
-41 LWTCRRPRTRRN
+41 LWTCRHPRTRRN

-58 ACVIYLGFLVS
+58 ACVIYLGFLIS
-69 QVGHI
+69 QVGHV
-74 LPQHKGRHQKVSS
+74 LPQHKGGHQKVSS
-87 RSLQDTA
+87 RSLQDAT

-118 GNGTLL
+118 SNGTLL

-160 YGQYFPKATF
+160 YGQHFPKATF
-170 TGQEEAFAPQPGK
+170 MGQEEAFAQQPRR
-183 ATHAAG
+183 ATHAVG
-189 TMGVPIALEARKH
+189 TMGAAIALKARKH
-202 KDEHRHK
+202 QLDEHGHK
-209 GMAIRERGHRR
+209 GMAIRERSHWRHGRISG
-220 PGGNSEAIKAQPQ
+220 PIKAQPQ

-243 ESSPPWLSKDDILN
+243 ESSPSWLSKDDILN

-263 SQIVSIQGVSS
+263 SRIESIQEVPSR
-274 HKAVRVVFAGGTS
+274 KAVLVVFARGSS

-298 GIIKRPLDISEVF
+298 GIIKRPLDMSEVF

-331 SEFFQDGQACPVILW
+331 SKFFQDGQACPVILW

-360 VRLTWGQY
+360 VRLTWGRY

-405 LLQIYSRL
+405 LLQIYNRL

-420 KPLREDSCM
+420 KPVKDDSCM
-429 QQGLKLKCSDQDA
+429 QQGLRLKCGDQDA
-442 VHLTHIVQRRHD
+442 VDLTHIVQRRHD
-454 QRHLVFIDN
+454 RRHLAFIDN

-492 LRSQRLREKLL
+492 LKSQRLREKLL

-519 NGIERLIDVIERR
+519 KGIEKLIDVVERR

>member
-1 MEDFMLFSPC
+1 
-11 GFTREMTTF
+11 MTTL

-32 CPCPARLLR
+32 CLCPSRVLR
-41 LWTCRRPRTRRN
+41 LWSCRRPRTRRN

-69 QVGHI
+69 QVGHV
-74 LPQHKGRHQKVSS
+74 LPQHKGGHQKISS
-87 RSLQDTA
+87 RSLQDAA

-118 GNGTLL
+118 SNGTLL

-153 KHATPLS
+153 KKATPLS
-160 YGQYFPKATF
+160 YGQHFPKATF
-170 TGQEEAFAPQPGK
+170 MHQEEAFAQQPGR

-189 TMGVPIALEARKH
+189 TMEEAATGLEARKYQL
-202 KDEHRHK
+202 DEHRHK
-209 GMAIRERGHRR
+209 GMATRERGHQR
-220 PGGNSEAIKAQPQ
+220 PGGISGAVKAQPQ

-243 ESSPPWLSKDDILN
+243 ESSPSWMSKNDILS
-257 MRMLAD
+257 MRVLAD
-263 SQIVSIQGVSS
+263 SPIESIQQVHL
-274 HKAVRVVFAGGTS
+274 HKAVLVVFARDPS
-287 TTGTACNQGHC
+287 TTGAACSQGHC
-298 GIIKRPLDISEVF
+298 GIVKRPLDMSEVF

-319 GLNRSLPSVSRR
+319 GLNRTLPSVSRR
-331 SEFFQDGQACPVILW
+331 SEFFQGGQACPVILW

-360 VRLTWGQY
+360 VRLTWGRY

-405 LLQIYSRL
+405 LLQIYNRL

-420 KPLREDSCM
+420 KPLKEDSCM
-429 QQGLKLKCSDQDA
+429 QQGLKLKCNDQDA
-442 VHLTHIVQRRHD
+442 VELTHIVQRKHD
-454 QRHLVFIDN
+454 QRHLAFIDN

-472 NLDFKILQGI
+472 NLDFKMLQGI

-503 QSLFLDK
+503 QSLFLDR

-519 NGIERLIDVIERR
+519 KGIEKLIDVIERR

-551 E
+551 D

>member
-1 MEDFMLFSPC
+1 MLFSSC

-20 DQPSKIKNLFIC
+20 DQQSKIKNLFIC
-32 CPCPARLLR
+32 CLCPSRVLR

-69 QVGHI
+69 QVGHV
-74 LPQHKGRHQKVSS
+74 LPQHKGGHQKISS
-87 RSLQDTA
+87 RSLQDAA

-118 GNGTLL
+118 SNGTLL

-153 KHATPLS
+153 KNATPLS
-160 YGQYFPKATF
+160 YGQHFPKATF
-170 TGQEEAFAPQPGK
+170 MGLEEAFAQQPGR
-183 ATHAAG
+183 TMHAAG
-189 TMGVPIALEARKH
+189 TMGAAVALEARKYQL
-202 KDEHRHK
+202 DEHRHR
-209 GMAIRERGHRR
+209 GMAIGERGHWR
-220 PGGNSEAIKAQPQ
+220 PGMISGAVKAQPQ

-243 ESSPPWLSKDDILN
+243 ESSPSWMSKNDILN

-263 SQIVSIQGVSS
+263 SPIESIQEVPS
-274 HKAVRVVFAGGTS
+274 HKAVLVVFAGGPS
-287 TTGTACNQGHC
+287 TTGTACDQGHC
-298 GIIKRPLDISEVF
+298 GIVKRPIDMSEVF

-331 SEFFQDGQACPVILW
+331 SEFFQGGQACPVILW

-360 VRLTWGQY
+360 VRLTWGRY

-405 LLQIYSRL
+405 LLQIYNRL

-420 KPLREDSCM
+420 KPLKEDSCM
-429 QQGLKLKCSDQDA
+429 QQGLKLRCNDQDA
-442 VHLTHIVQRRHD
+442 VDLTHIVQRRHD
-454 QRHLVFIDN
+454 QRHLAFVDN

-519 NGIERLIDVIERR
+519 KGIEKLIDVIERR

>member
-1 MEDFMLFSPC
+1 MLFSSC
-11 GFTREMTTF
+11 GFTREMTPF

-32 CPCPARLLR
+32 CLWPSRVLR

-74 LPQHKGRHQKVSS
+74 LPQHKGGHQKISS
-87 RSLQDTA
+87 RSLQDAA

-118 GNGTLL
+118 SNGTLL

-153 KHATPLS
+153 KNAIPLS
-160 YGQYFPKATF
+160 YGQHLSKANF
-170 TGQEEAFAPQPGK
+170 MGWEEAFAQQPGR

-189 TMGVPIALEARKH
+189 TMGAAIALEARKYQL
-202 KDEHRHK
+202 DERRHK
-209 GMAIRERGHRR
+209 GIGIRERSHQR
-220 PGGNSEAIKAQPQ
+220 PGKISGAVKAQLQ
-233 PEESNIRIYS
+233 SEESNIRIYS
-243 ESSPPWLSKDDILN
+243 ESPPSWMSKDDILN

-263 SQIVSIQGVSS
+263 SPIESIQEVPS
-274 HKAVRVVFAGGTS
+274 HKAVLVVFARGPS
-287 TTGTACNQGHC
+287 TTGTACSQGHC
-298 GIIKRPLDISEVF
+298 GIVKRPLDMSEVF

-331 SEFFQDGQACPVILW
+331 SEFFQGGQACPVILW

-368 QQLLKQKCWQN
+368 QQLLKKKCWQN

-386 WGCTEIH
+386 WGCTGIH

-405 LLQIYSRL
+405 LLQIYNRL

-420 KPLREDSCM
+420 KPLKEDFCM
-429 QQGLKLKCSDQDA
+429 QQGLKLKCNDQDA
-442 VHLTHIVQRRHD
+442 VDLTHIVQRKHD
-454 QRHLVFIDN
+454 QRHLAFIDN

-482 NEFPESAVSV
+482 NEFPASAVSV
-492 LRSQRLREKLL
+492 LRSQHLREKLL

-519 NGIERLIDVIERR
+519 KGIEKLIDVIERR

>member
-1 MEDFMLFSPC
+1 
-11 GFTREMTTF
+11 MTTF
-20 DQPSKIKNLFIC
+20 DQPSKTKNFFISC
-32 CPCPARLLR
+32 LCPPRVLR

-69 QVGHI
+69 QVGHV
-74 LPQHKGRHQKVSS
+74 LPQHKGGHQKINS
-87 RSLQDTA
+87 RSLQDVA

-118 GNGTLL
+118 NNGTLL

-160 YGQYFPKATF
+160 YGQHFPKLTF
-170 TGQEEAFAPQPGK
+170 MGREEAFAQQPGR
-183 ATHAAG
+183 ATHATGA
-189 TMGVPIALEARKH
+189 MGAVLEVRKH
-202 KDEHRHK
+202 QLDEHRHK
-209 GMAIRERGHRR
+209 EMAIRERGHRR
-220 PGGNSEAIKAQPQ
+220 PGGISGGIKAQPQ

-243 ESSPPWLSKDDILN
+243 ESPPSWLSKEDILN

-263 SQIVSIQGVSS
+263 SRIEGIQEVPS
-274 HKAVRVVFAGGTS
+274 HKAVLVVFARGPS
-287 TTGTACNQGHC
+287 TTGTACDRGYC
-298 GIIKRPLDISEVF
+298 GIVKRPLDMSEVF

-360 VRLTWGQY
+360 VKLTWGQY

-405 LLQIYSRL
+405 LLQIYNRL

-420 KPLREDSCM
+420 KPLKEDSCV

-442 VHLTHIVQRRHD
+442 VDLTHIVQRRHD
-454 QRHLVFIDN
+454 RRHLAFIDN

-519 NGIERLIDVIERR
+519 KGIEKLIDVIERR